1 MFSGFEYINCAK
13 MMPKKEV
20 KQRQLTAKQKQKLIE
35 RFKAEMEKREKM
47 LEEEGEKEIKQ
58 IRRELDGRLK
68 YTLRKFWDFK
78 VGDVLNYEREM
89 KQRKGERGVRMEKV
103 VEDLEDGKK

>member
-1 MFSGFEYINCAK
+1 

-78 VGDVLNYEREM
+78 VRDVLNYEREM

>member
-1 MFSGFEYINCAK
+1 